1 MASMLET
8 EIRSS
13 EGGVIQWLHDGVKLF
28 VEYAKLILGEVVKIG
43 QKLKDGAV
51 EYAQYLVHQSFVV
64 TSRLPVG
71 EIRVVPVKN
80 GRDTTLID
88 FFVME
93 NNVIKVLRKIV
104 EPIVEPAAEHLSSA
118 FQAFGFNQSDSS
130 NKED

>member
-8 EIRSS
+8 QIQSS
-13 EGGVIQWLHDGVKLF
+13 EVGVIQWLYDGVKLF
-28 VEYAKLILGEVVKIG
+28 VDYAKLILGEVVKVG

-51 EYAQYLVHQSFVV
+51 TYAQYLVHQKFVV
-64 TSRLPVG
+64 TSRLPAG

-104 EPIVEPAAEHLSSA
+104 EPIVEPAVGLAGA
-118 FQAFGFNQSDSS
+118 FQALGFNQSDSS